1 MSLTFNSKAI
11 SRSWRY
17 ALSVP
22 QRYKYLTCW
31 YLKKKS
37 CYCGS
42 VISSVF
48 IQICLIQIFDLLR
61 WQEGLTRYFPWSLW
75 DFVVV
80 EICNFKMFWW
90 FWFCTVLV
98 LRGCLFTNFV
108 YSEIHSRY
116 LKFASN
122 NLLKL
127 YNYNL
132 FYISLFSRAIEI
144 PQGKRYRM
152 ILVVFFL
159 F

>member
-22 QRYKYLTCW
+22 QRYKCLTCW
-31 YLKKKS
+31 YLKKKILLLWQ
-37 CYCGS
+37 CYFFSIHS
-42 VISSVF
+42 V
-48 IQICLIQIFDLLR
+48 FDLLR
-61 WQEGLTRYFPWSLW
+61 WQEGLIRYFPWSLW
-75 DFVVV
+75 DFVGV

-90 FWFCTVLV
+90 FRFCTVLV

-132 FYISLFSRAIEI
+132 FYISLFSRGIEI

>member
-1 MSLTFNSKAI
+1 MKICTFSSSKI
-11 SRSWRY
+11 QMFDVLIFEKKILLLWQCYFFSIH
-17 ALSVP
+17 SV
-22 QRYKYLTCW
+22 
-31 YLKKKS
+31 
-37 CYCGS
+37 
-42 VISSVF
+42 
-48 IQICLIQIFDLLR
+48 FDLLR
-61 WQEGLTRYFPWSLW
+61 WQEGLTRYYPWSLW
-75 DFVVV
+75 DFVGV

-90 FWFCTVLV
+90 FRFCTVLV

-132 FYISLFSRAIEI
+132 FYISLFSRTIEI